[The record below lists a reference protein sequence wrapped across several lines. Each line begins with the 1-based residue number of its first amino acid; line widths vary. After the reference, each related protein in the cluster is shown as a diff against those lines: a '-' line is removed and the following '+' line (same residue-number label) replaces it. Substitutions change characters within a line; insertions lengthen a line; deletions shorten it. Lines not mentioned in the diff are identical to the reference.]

1 MLLLDG
7 DEDDITYVRMHWV
20 MKGKRLM
27 VLTRKEVDANIITDS
42 RMDDGDKEGTA
53 DRNEFCVRTGV
64 RVCSVSRLVY
74 RFRLYEPIFGGW
86 GCKEAD

>member
-7 DEDDITYVRMHWV
+7 DEDDITDVRVHWV

-27 VLTRKEVDANIITDS
+27 VLTRKEVDENIITDG
-42 RMDDGDKEGTA
+42 RMDDSDKEGTA
-53 DRNEFCVRTGV
+53 DRNGFCVRTGV
-64 RVCSVSRLVY
+64 RVCNVGRLVY
-74 RFRLYEPIFGGW
+74 RFRLYEPISGRW